1 MVCVFVVE
9 RELNRTH
16 KPEQEWS
23 PELEYQLQHQAR
35 LSFWVCASPQHPEMT
50 EHNTHVCTCTKINE
64 KLIIVHFNEGIRM
77 S

>member
-9 RELNRTH
+9 RAFNTLTH

-35 LSFWVCASPQHPEMT
+35 LSFWVCASPQDPEMT
-50 EHNTHVCTCTKINE
+50 EHNTLV
-64 KLIIVHFNEGIRM
+64 
-77 S
+77 